1 MLVQAMATNAL
12 ESGRSRFL
20 DQLHSAEFTGEGAAE
35 FMSYWRSIE
44 VEAKASE
51 DLGQLD
57 VWVKEL
63 SRDKDRVMELRARQ
77 QQAASSQMGDGELLG
92 LLTRILMLLDE
103 IEGDIKRRLH
113 RMRNE
118 IGMWVFLAG
127 MGRKSKPRPKDSTQK
142 KEKKK
147 EDDEIEQHLLEQQKK
162 KPDKPTKSL
171 DR

>member
-1 MLVQAMATNAL
+1 MAANAL
-12 ESGRSRFL
+12 QHGRARFL
-20 DQLHSAEFTGEGAAE
+20 DQLHSSEFTGEGTSE
-35 FMSYWRSIE
+35 FMSYWRGIE

-57 VWVKEL
+57 AWVKEIAK
-63 SRDKDRVMELRARQ
+63 DKDRVMELRARQ
-77 QQAASSQMGDGELLG
+77 QQTASSQMGDSEMLG

-103 IEGDIKRRLH
+103 IEGEIKRRLH

-127 MGRKSKPRPKDSTQK
+127 MGRKSKPKPKNTTK
-142 KEKKK
+142 KKDKKK

-162 KPDKPTKSL
+162 KPEKPTKNL

>member
-1 MLVQAMATNAL
+1 MAANSL
-12 ESGRSRFL
+12 YSGRTRFL
-20 DQLHSAEFTGEGAAE
+20 EQIHSDQFMGEGASE
-35 FMSYWRSIE
+35 FMSYWRSVE
-44 VEAKASE
+44 AEAKASE

-57 VWVKEL
+57 AWVKEL

-77 QQAASSQMGDGELLG
+77 KQAASSQMGDAEMLG

-103 IEGDIKRRLH
+103 IEGEIKRRLH

-127 MGRKSKPRPKDSTQK
+127 MGRKSKPKPKDTTK
-142 KEKKK
+142 KKGKKK
-147 EDDEIEQHLLEQQKK
+147 EDDLEQHLLEQQKK
-162 KPDKPTKSL
+162 KPDKPPKKL

>member
-1 MLVQAMATNAL
+1 MASSSADR
-12 ESGRSRFL
+12 SRSRFL
-20 DQLHSAEFTGEGAAE
+20 DQLHSNEFTGDGAAE

-57 VWVKEL
+57 AWVKDI
-63 SRDKDRVMELRARQ
+63 SKDKDRVMEIRARQ
-77 QQAASSQMGDGELLG
+77 QQAASSQMGDSEMLG
-92 LLTRILMLLDE
+92 LLTRILMLLDD
-103 IEGDIKRRLH
+103 IEGELKRRLH

-127 MGRKSKPRPKDSTQK
+127 MGRKSKPKPKGPTK
-142 KEKKK
+142 KKDKKK
-147 EDDEIEQHLLEQQKK
+147 EDDDIEQHLLEQQKK
-162 KPDKPTKSL
+162 KPDKPTKNL

>member
-1 MLVQAMATNAL
+1 MAANAL

-20 DQLHSAEFTGEGAAE
+20 DQLHSPEFTGEGTAE
-35 FMSYWRSIE
+35 FMSYWRGIE

-57 VWVKEL
+57 AWVKEI
-63 SRDKDRVMELRARQ
+63 SKDKDRVMELRARQ
-77 QQAASSQMGDGELLG
+77 QQAASSQMGDGEMLG

-103 IEGDIKRRLH
+103 IEGEIRRRLH

-127 MGRKSKPRPKDSTQK
+127 MGRKSKPKPKGPEKK

-147 EDDEIEQHLLEQQKK
+147 EDDDIEQHLLEQQKK
-162 KPDKPTKSL
+162 KPAKPTKGL